1 MEEFDQKG
9 RRIADATFMLLLNA
23 HPDPVPFKL
32 PASAQLWELILHT
45 PMPSLAD
52 PKTTVNAGAEFPME
66 GGLWRSFSQKA
77 RTRKIRLF
85 ANLPFS

>member
-32 PASAQLWELILHT
+32 PASAQPWELILHT

-66 GGLWRSFSQKA
+66 GRSLA
-77 RTRKIRLF
+77 LF
-85 ANLPFS
+85 LAKGKNRED